1 MDVRQVARGIGLG
14 LAFVALVAGAF
25 LLAGGASLGR
35 RSPTGGAGPAA
46 TAVATTSTSAA
57 PATTAPATTTTL
69 APAETPT
76 TAPTEA
82 PPAVASLT
90 ATLDGGDFTLNGIV
104 PDEETATRLVE
115 AASVAYGPDVATDLV
130 VAPDVASPVWLAGAH
145 QGITLIPMISE
156 GTITAIGDEVE
167 LSGTSPNEQYLVAFE
182 QAIGATF
189 GVADIESNVE
199 ITNLLPPTFNARRT
213 RSGITLSGVLPSTE
227 IREIIVGG
235 AQLAYGADAVTD
247 TTVVGAGLYTS
258 YWMYTMPGVF
268 QLFAAFPDYEI
279 DVTNGVT
286 TGSLNDGANFATG
299 SAELTPETQAILN
312 IGVALLVRD
321 QSLGI
326 RVTGHTDSV
335 GPADFNQRL
344 SEARAQSAVEYML
357 AAGVDPARL
366 VARGRGEEE
375 PIASNDTDEGRASNR
390 RVEFE
395 FGPVQ
400 LIIGG
405 S

>member
-366 VARGRGEEE
+366 VALGRGEEE

>member
-76 TAPTEA
+76 TATTEA

>member
-400 LIIGG
+400 LIIGD

>member
-76 TAPTEA
+76 TATTEA

-400 LIIGG
+400 LIIGD